1 MHSFSCCFGFSSDT
15 CASIFFRVAPI
26 EDGRRKATKTGK
38 KNAKLG
44 ARACPG
50 AENDCTSSGV
60 RDDDNG
66 APRLCRQMMTLTIL
80 CDMRQQKQQRN
91 RMKKRDAFD
100 TMKTLQ
106 AANKDSVI
114 TDIKFRNIHNL
125 D

>member
-1 MHSFSCCFGFSSDT
+1 
-15 CASIFFRVAPI
+15 
-26 EDGRRKATKTGK
+26 
-38 KNAKLG
+38 
-44 ARACPG
+44 
-50 AENDCTSSGV
+50 
-60 RDDDNG
+60 
-66 APRLCRQMMTLTIL
+66 
-80 CDMRQQKQQRN
+80 MRQQKQQRN